1 MADAPGLSG
10 GPVSPKGPS
19 EREVRG
25 SESAEVRAMCSEDEG
40 PPAEDAA
47 PLEAGNGEEQIHP
60 WGLHEEHS
68 PP

>member
-1 MADAPGLSG
+1 M
-10 GPVSPKGPS
+10 SPKGPS

-25 SESAEVRAMCSEDEG
+25 SESAEVRAMRSEDEG

-60 WGLHEEHS
+60 WVIIYLLT
-68 PP
+68 